1 MTSYCLPAI
10 EKKPSNIILH
20 CGTNDMSSD
29 KSEVDIV
36 TELLTLAHS
45 IKAKDINEISSGLV
59 RRGDNLESKRI
70 KTNTIIKDMCDE
82 ENMTYMEHNN
92 IKVEHLNRSL
102 LHLNKYGDGIIAN
115 NFLTIW
121 KE

>member
-1 MTSYCLPAI
+1 
-10 EKKPSNIILH
+10 
-20 CGTNDMSSD
+20 MSSD

-45 IKAKDINEISSGLV
+45 MKAKYINEISSGLV
-59 RRGDNLESKRI
+59 RRGDNLDSKRI

-82 ENMTYMEHNN
+82 ENMTYIEHNN
-92 IKVEHLNRSL
+92 IKLEHLNRSL
-102 LHLNKYGDGIIAN
+102 LHLKNYGGNIIAI